1 MYEVNYMKPKKKGFS
16 NQRATFLKIDDAIF
30 WENILKDQGCKDI
43 KILVK
48 QYYSPLNCF
57 IIVRHPQMDCYLT
70 EQQIEELVNFD
81 HVSEDLEDLIED
93 QQDFNMNDYL
103 NSKIDY

>member
-1 MYEVNYMKPKKKGFS
+1 
-16 NQRATFLKIDDAIF
+16 
-30 WENILKDQGCKDI
+30 
-43 KILVK
+43 
-48 QYYSPLNCF
+48 
-57 IIVRHPQMDCYLT
+57 MDCYLT

-93 QQDFNMNDYL
+93 RQDFNMNDYL

>member
-1 MYEVNYMKPKKKGFS
+1 
-16 NQRATFLKIDDAIF
+16 
-30 WENILKDQGCKDI
+30 
-43 KILVK
+43 
-48 QYYSPLNCF
+48 
-57 IIVRHPQMDCYLT
+57 MDRYLT

-81 HVSEDLEDLIED
+81 YVSEDLEDLIED